1 MQYTREISLPKIRF
15 ALAKSGNPS
24 FRSSTPTSQDLSCE
38 FVLIP
43 AHSNDVL
50 RDSRSSTREGES
62 ANPEATCMIFI
73 FSTESAPRGKGRG
86 RGRRLAK
93 DEDRKGWRRVVQGEG
108 ERGRGWLLLVLVVV
122 VGRASKA
129 VVQTSGTMEATL
141 DSNPIAEGVGRR
153 FCCCYCCC
161 RWCWYWSWCW
171 QCC

>member
-1 MQYTREISLPKIRF
+1 
-15 ALAKSGNPS
+15 
-24 FRSSTPTSQDLSCE
+24 
-38 FVLIP
+38 
-43 AHSNDVL
+43 
-50 RDSRSSTREGES
+50 
-62 ANPEATCMIFI
+62 MIFI
-73 FSTESAPRGKGRG
+73 FSTESTPRGRGRERG

-108 ERGRGWLLLVLVVV
+108 ERGRGWLLLLVVVVV

-161 RWCWYWSWCW
+161 HWCWYWSWCRCW
-171 QCC
+171 CAQHRRRMVITRRLLRYRREDGMWGGGQRDGDGGEGWIPLWIFLIPAHVTL